1 MNRQQALKPKLS
13 KEPRVSHHREE
24 MKEPQNHN
32 DEYLDAR
39 GFQILDADY
48 LGRSKERLDEQLQ
61 SIKTRISSTL
71 MNYEQDME
79 LCEEAEI
86 EQVCKFHWASD
97 IEAVEEYIK
106 NDEFRRGFQEDVQVL
121 VVGRK
126 TVDRKRTHVLRGI
139 LQALEQSA
147 EEFGSEDMDLAS
159 EYDSAN
165 GLKRLQNALNS
176 TQQLIDRLDGLA
188 PDILN
193 VISNSKSDVKQTQNR
208 NLQTKLNKIRKKM
221 KTLTNTIAKS
231 KEDYD
236 DLLTESMTRQAK
248 IFLLDQRIEELSE
261 KIKDFDKREAK
272 VKSDHKKEVKEILKT
287 RDLVLE
293 AQEDKI
299 LNLESYIAELKK
311 ENQKIDETKEEE
323 RETSPKV
330 EKLPLLVPAKPTS
343 LEKGPS
349 LITCPYPL
357 VGKTSKGAIESSLV
371 KQISREDISVI
382 PSKVI
387 SLGKSSSDLR
397 VLPNLTA
404 STVESTSSEINDFCD
419 MKEDV
424 DITLHEV
431 AQALASPSQKNLS
444 SNSISLQN
452 MSSQT
457 DIQNS
462 ASDTIRRLEPKSRP
476 IGAVAAK
483 LEQVKRVKQEMRA
496 FNFFAEFVNK
506 LNETCELPNSNVE
519 LSPIDGEELKK
530 LTLAELRKTAKEFCE
545 AADHVRTRALEMV
558 DRTMRRNKV
567 EVKYIQEQ
575 REKDKT
581 TLTRM
586 RLPQKSEEELIREE
600 NSSKREQMQQKH
612 QRKSVPLDPLVDPN
626 PAEVQSVILR
636 NKSEIN
642 INFPSVDLGNCANLG
657 KNSRNRSSAHQ
668 IHDRQI
674 SKSSFHHGPVDD
686 INHDGDNISIC
697 SMAETALDP
706 ACLEFAVDWV
716 DRLKKLPQA
725 PEIFEKLE
733 KITLLEG
740 RRKSMKTEFNKAIL
754 QIQEEVNKMVKEA
767 SLNLVKEGK
776 PSFKPDLLG
785 LEVKG
790 KRKIVTLRVNNGD
803 QDCNEGG
810 SVSTIP
816 VAIDS
821 NLHLK
826 KSTVTPAHSSALS
839 RVSKIL
845 NQYSL
850 ASINP
855 RKYEIHERPSE
866 SQF

>member
-1 MNRQQALKPKLS
+1 
-13 KEPRVSHHREE
+13 
-24 MKEPQNHN
+24 
-32 DEYLDAR
+32 
-39 GFQILDADY
+39 
-48 LGRSKERLDEQLQ
+48 
-61 SIKTRISSTL
+61 
-71 MNYEQDME
+71 
-79 LCEEAEI
+79 
-86 EQVCKFHWASD
+86 
-97 IEAVEEYIK
+97 
-106 NDEFRRGFQEDVQVL
+106 
-121 VVGRK
+121 
-126 TVDRKRTHVLRGI
+126 
-139 LQALEQSA
+139 
-147 EEFGSEDMDLAS
+147 
-159 EYDSAN
+159 
-165 GLKRLQNALNS
+165 
-176 TQQLIDRLDGLA
+176 
-188 PDILN
+188 
-193 VISNSKSDVKQTQNR
+193 
-208 NLQTKLNKIRKKM
+208 M

-261 KIKDFDKREAK
+261 KIKDFDKREGK
-272 VKSDHKKEVKEILKT
+272 IKSDHKKEVKEILKT

-311 ENQKIDETKEEE
+311 ENQEVDEKQQEQDT
-323 RETSPKV
+323 TPKV
-330 EKLPLLVPAKPTS
+330 DKLPLLVPAKPTS

-371 KQISREDISVI
+371 KQISREDII

-404 STVESTSSEINDFCD
+404 STSSEINDFGD
-419 MKEDV
+419 IKEDV

-444 SNSISLQN
+444 SNSILLQN

-530 LTLAELRKTAKEFCE
+530 LSLAELRKTAKEFCE
-545 AADHVRTRALEMV
+545 AADHVKTRALEMV

-600 NSSKREQMQQKH
+600 NSKKEQMQQKH
-612 QRKSVPLDPLVDPN
+612 RKSLPLDPLVGPN

-642 INFPSVDLGNCANLG
+642 INFPNVDLGNPANSG
-657 KNSRNRSSAHQ
+657 RNNRNRSSAHQ

-674 SKSSFHHGPVDD
+674 SKSSFHHVED
-686 INHDGDNISIC
+686 IPNHDGDNISIC

-716 DRLKKLPQA
+716 DRLKKLPEA

-740 RRKSMKTEFNKAIL
+740 RRKSMKTEFNVI
-754 QIQEEVNKMVKEA
+754 IT
-767 SLNLVKEGK
+767 
-776 PSFKPDLLG
+776 LL
-785 LEVKG
+785 
-790 KRKIVTLRVNNGD
+790 
-803 QDCNEGG
+803 C
-810 SVSTIP
+810 
-816 VAIDS
+816 
-821 NLHLK
+821 
-826 KSTVTPAHSSALS
+826 
-839 RVSKIL
+839 
-845 NQYSL
+845 
-850 ASINP
+850 
-855 RKYEIHERPSE
+855 
-866 SQF
+866 